1 MHKSITAKRWDNP
14 RLAKQAVA
22 KKVQKVIKIKTTN
35 ALINNYVSELQL
47 TLLVWFAVYLSMF

>member
-22 KKVQKVIKIKTTN
+22 KKATNIEQVFISNFILVIMTKQIWLN
-35 ALINNYVSELQL
+35 YNIHVNDIHIN
-47 TLLVWFAVYLSMF
+47 